1 MSTQNTITTTKPKC
15 QTCGRKIPTSGI
27 RPSSI
32 EFRRRINNIDS
43 LEKLI
48 SSKKHLERFVKSRFR
63 GSAKASVDRFLKE
76 LEEEI
81 EVVDPTNPDN
91 DVCSIKTWI
100 LNYNAVSDPEP
111 RVYLLGI
118 ADPETPLYKFLRSNY
133 PDINETFHDFY
144 ENYAQNVDNPLNSNH
159 VARALSAL
167 GLKNTMKKIYQEGR
181 IKCTMVLGATKEE
194 LAEIFR
200 RNFGY

>member
-15 QTCGRKIPTSGI
+15 QTCGRKIPTSGM

-32 EFRRRINNIDS
+32 EFRRCINNIDS

-48 SSKKHLERFVKSRFR
+48 SSKKHLERFIKSRFR
-63 GSAKASVDRFLKE
+63 GSTKASVDRFLKE

-100 LNYNAVSDPEP
+100 L
-111 RVYLLGI
+111 
-118 ADPETPLYKFLRSNY
+118 
-133 PDINETFHDFY
+133 
-144 ENYAQNVDNPLNSNH
+144 
-159 VARALSAL
+159 
-167 GLKNTMKKIYQEGR
+167 
-181 IKCTMVLGATKEE
+181 
-194 LAEIFR
+194 
-200 RNFGY
+200 